1 MGCATLHPSYALVHG
16 ELDKIQALQA
26 RIKDVHGW
34 EANIPSEGQVI
45 QL

>member
-1 MGCATLHPSYALVHG
+1 VHG
-16 ELDKIQALQA
+16 ELDKMLVLQA

-34 EANIPSEGQVI
+34 EANIPSEGQTI